1 LRLTSKKWLR
11 WELGSRGKKRRMAE
25 IGVLGDWGCSWW
37 RRGREAEDGCGCA
50 MVFSSR
56 KETGDEEA
64 QHSTLIT
71 EHRRVSLFLLYT
83 ERPSGT
89 GEQSTHPRE
98 RETQPPLSSSYL
110 SSSYPR
116 EPETQP
122 PLSSSYPSR
131 SSTNRSPRAWSWT
144 TRLRRSSSTGM
155 AGCAQRNLRG
165 SVARESSGKGK
176 NPPPRPRV
184 GPRPRQLRPHI
195 QSRCLILP

>member
-1 LRLTSKKWLR
+1 MRLTSKKWLR

-37 RRGREAEDGCGCA
+37 RRGREVEDGCGCA

-56 KETGDEEA
+56 RETGDEEA

-71 EHRRVSLFLLYT
+71 EHRRVSLFLLLYT

-89 GEQSTHPRE
+89 GEQSAHPRE
-98 RETQPPLSSSYL
+98 R
-110 SSSYPR
+110 
-116 EPETQP
+116 ETQP

-165 SVARESSGKGK
+165 SVARESSGEGK

-195 QSRCLILP
+195 QSRCLMP